1 MEVKERLYL
10 TEDGRVVPDGDP
22 DVRWLF
28 AAKGTEITDGA
39 AAKYG
44 IVDGLAPQPESKVAP
59 GPEPDAEVAKEPAK
73 KKRRRSGRGS

>member
-10 TEDGRVVPDGDP
+10 TEDYRVVPDGDP
-22 DVRWLF
+22 NVRWLF
-28 AAKGTEITDGA
+28 AAKGTEIPDGA

-44 IVDGLAPQPESKVAP
+44 IVDGLAPRPEPES
-59 GPEPDAEVAKEPAK
+59 EPDVEVAKEPAK

>member
-10 TEDGRVVPDGDP
+10 TEDDLVVSLDDP
-22 DVRWLF
+22 NVRWLF

-44 IVDGLAPQPESKVAP
+44 IVDGLAPQPEAT
-59 GPEPDAEVAKEPAK
+59 PEPEPKPKRKRK
-73 KKRRRSGRGS
+73 K

>member
-28 AAKGTEITDGA
+28 AALGTEITDA
-39 AAKYG
+39 AAAEHG
-44 IVDGLAPQPESKVAP
+44 IVDGLAPQPEAE
-59 GPEPDAEVAKEPAK
+59 PEPDVEVAKEPAK
-73 KKRRRSGRGS
+73 KKRSRSGRGS

>member
-22 DVRWLF
+22 NVRWLF
-28 AAKGTEITDGA
+28 AALGTEITDVA

-44 IVDGLAPQPESKVAP
+44 IVDGLAPQPEAA
-59 GPEPDAEVAKEPAK
+59 PEPDVEVAKEPAK

>member
-10 TEDGRVVPDGDP
+10 TEDDRVVPLDDP
-22 DVRWLF
+22 NVRWLF

-44 IVDGLAPQPESKVAP
+44 IVDGLAPQPEAT
-59 GPEPDAEVAKEPAK
+59 PEPEPKPKPKRKRK
-73 KKRRRSGRGS
+73 K

>member
-10 TEDGRVVPDGDP
+10 TEDDRVVPLDDP
-22 DVRWLF
+22 NVRWLF

-44 IVDGLAPQPESKVAP
+44 IVDGLAPQPEATE
-59 GPEPDAEVAKEPAK
+59 PEPEPKPKRKRK
-73 KKRRRSGRGS
+73 K

>member
-28 AAKGTEITDGA
+28 AALGTEITDGA
-39 AAKYG
+39 AAKHG
-44 IVDGLAPQPESKVAP
+44 IVDGLAPRPEL
-59 GPEPDAEVAKEPAK
+59 EPDVEVAKEPAK
-73 KKRRRSGRGS
+73 KKRRRRGRSS

>member
-10 TEDGRVVPDGDP
+10 TEDDLVVPLDDP
-22 DVRWLF
+22 NVRWLF

-44 IVDGLAPQPESKVAP
+44 IVDGLAPQPEAT
-59 GPEPDAEVAKEPAK
+59 PEPEPKPKRKRK
-73 KKRRRSGRGS
+73 K

>member
-10 TEDGRVVPDGDP
+10 TEDDLVVPLDDP
-22 DVRWLF
+22 NVRWLF

-44 IVDGLAPQPESKVAP
+44 IVDGLAPQPEAE
-59 GPEPDAEVAKEPAK
+59 PEPDVEAAPEPKPKRKRK
-73 KKRRRSGRGS
+73 K

>member
-10 TEDGRVVPDGDP
+10 TEDDRVVPLDDP

-39 AAKYG
+39 AAKYD
-44 IVDGLAPQPESKVAP
+44 IVDGLAPQPEAE
-59 GPEPDAEVAKEPAK
+59 PEPKPKRKRK
-73 KKRRRSGRGS
+73 K

>member
-10 TEDGRVVPDGDP
+10 TEDDRVVPLDDP

-44 IVDGLAPQPESKVAP
+44 IVDGLAPRPELE
-59 GPEPDAEVAKEPAK
+59 PEPEPKPKRKRK
-73 KKRRRSGRGS
+73 K

>member
-28 AAKGTEITDGA
+28 SAVGTEITDLA

-44 IVDGLAPQPESKVAP
+44 IVDGLAPR
-59 GPEPDAEVAKEPAK
+59 PEPDVEAAPEPKPKRKRK
-73 KKRRRSGRGS
+73 K

>member
-10 TEDGRVVPDGDP
+10 TEDDRVVPLDDP
-22 DVRWLF
+22 NVRWLF

-44 IVDGLAPQPESKVAP
+44 IVDGLAPQPEAELE
-59 GPEPDAEVAKEPAK
+59 PEPKPKPKRKRK
-73 KKRRRSGRGS
+73 K

>member
-10 TEDGRVVPDGDP
+10 TEDDRVVPLDDP
-22 DVRWLF
+22 DVRWLC

-44 IVDGLAPQPESKVAP
+44 IVDGLAPQPEATP
-59 GPEPDAEVAKEPAK
+59 EAEPEPEPKPKRKRK
-73 KKRRRSGRGS
+73 K

>member
-10 TEDGRVVPDGDP
+10 TEDDRVVPLDDP

-44 IVDGLAPQPESKVAP
+44 IVDGLAPQPEATE
-59 GPEPDAEVAKEPAK
+59 PEPEPKPKRKRK
-73 KKRRRSGRGS
+73 K

>member
-10 TEDGRVVPDGDP
+10 TEDDRVVPLDDP
-22 DVRWLF
+22 NVRWLF

-44 IVDGLAPQPESKVAP
+44 IVDGLAPEPEAEPEATEPESKP
-59 GPEPDAEVAKEPAK
+59 KPKRKRK
-73 KKRRRSGRGS
+73 K

>member
-28 AAKGTEITDGA
+28 AAVGTEITDLA

-44 IVDGLAPQPESKVAP
+44 IVDGLAPR
-59 GPEPDAEVAKEPAK
+59 PEPDVEAAPEPKPGTLRNRKRK
-73 KKRRRSGRGS
+73 K

>member
-10 TEDGRVVPDGDP
+10 TEDDRVVPLDDP
-22 DVRWLF
+22 NVRWLF

-44 IVDGLAPQPESKVAP
+44 IVDGLAPQLESE
-59 GPEPDAEVAKEPAK
+59 PEPKPKRKRK
-73 KKRRRSGRGS
+73 K

>member
-28 AAKGTEITDGA
+28 AAVGTEITDLA

-44 IVDGLAPQPESKVAP
+44 IVDGLAPR
-59 GPEPDAEVAKEPAK
+59 PEPEPNVEAAPEPKPGTLRNRKRK
-73 KKRRRSGRGS
+73 K

>member
-10 TEDGRVVPDGDP
+10 TEDDRVVPLDDP
-22 DVRWLF
+22 NVRWLF

-44 IVDGLAPQPESKVAP
+44 IVDGLAPQPEAEPESE
-59 GPEPDAEVAKEPAK
+59 PEPKPKRKRK
-73 KKRRRSGRGS
+73 K